1 MDVFILCDVHRSFH
15 RVRIRLS
22 DLREEDFMTVT
33 RTSLSE
39 VIASKNKLSKRDERD
54 FVDLI
59 LDEIAKALVR
69 KGGQND
75 RQPTFSFR
83 KNYATA

>member
-1 MDVFILCDVHRSFH
+1 
-15 RVRIRLS
+15 
-22 DLREEDFMTVT
+22 MTVT

-59 LDEIAKALVR
+59 LDEIAKALGR